1 MRKIYTVGEAIYDI
15 IFKNGKPIDAKVGG
29 AMINSSVSLGRLGL
43 PISYI
48 GDTANDVVGD
58 IMNTFLKENNVNID
72 YFTHYS
78 ESKSRLALAFIDD
91 INEPKYS
98 FYKLNTPKKIKLSF
112 PKIQKD
118 DIILF
123 GSFYG
128 IKAEVRGQLV
138 DFLLEAKKQEA
149 IILYDPNF
157 RVNHKSLLSVVL
169 PFIED
174 NIRFA
179 DIVKASNED
188 FDLIFGINNFSDML
202 ERLKPLEIDN
212 LIYTRNANGVDFM
225 INENQYHMSV
235 AKLDPISAV
244 GAGDSFNAGIIYYLY
259 KNNITKAQL
268 KTMSKDQWLEML
280 ITADKFSSDVCM
292 STDNYISTDFAESI
306 S

>member
-15 IFKNGKPIDAKVGG
+15 IFKNGKPIDSKVGG

-48 GDTANDVVGD
+48 GDTAEDAVGE
-58 IMNTFLKENNVNID
+58 IMDAFLIKNNVNID
-72 YFTHYS
+72 YFTHYKD
-78 ESKSRLALAFIDD
+78 SKSRLALAFIDD
-91 INEPKYS
+91 INTPRYS

-112 PKIQKD
+112 PEIQKD

-138 DFLLEAKKQEA
+138 DFLLEAKKNEA

-157 RVNHKSLLSVVL
+157 RVNHKHLLSVVL

-179 DIVKASNED
+179 DIIKASNED
-188 FDLIFGINNFSDML
+188 FDLIFGINNFTDML
-202 ERLKPLEIDN
+202 ERLKPLNIDN
-212 LIYTRNANGVDFM
+212 LIYTRNAKGVDFM
-225 INENQYHMSV
+225 VSGNQYHMSV
-235 AKLDPISAV
+235 AKLEPISAV

-259 KNNITKAQL
+259 KNNITKEQL
-268 KTMSKDQWLEML
+268 KAMSKDQWLEM
-280 ITADKFSSDVCM
+280 ITTADKFSSDVCM
-292 STDNYISTDFAESI
+292 STDNYISNEFANNL
-306 S
+306 